1 MGSYEAKSNAVEEL
15 KKSFKGDKTRSK
27 EEQKAQVKELEKAW
41 DKRRKEG
48 LKQVKAKVAEVSN
61 SDSLSLTQKLEQ
73 LKEGGEF
80 EQQVKAL
87 MEQLWVMPAP

>member
-1 MGSYEAKSNAVEEL
+1 MGSYEAKSNAVEEF